1 MPWSGLEDSS
11 STQSPGEASIAEA
24 AGDGGLGPKA
34 DVQIADG
41 KFVDRATGQLEV
53 MNGTNVI
60 MKGK

>member
-1 MPWSGLEDSS
+1 MWHLPLLTLAATLAALDSW
-11 STQSPGEASIAEA
+11 TPR
-24 AGDGGLGPKA
+24 